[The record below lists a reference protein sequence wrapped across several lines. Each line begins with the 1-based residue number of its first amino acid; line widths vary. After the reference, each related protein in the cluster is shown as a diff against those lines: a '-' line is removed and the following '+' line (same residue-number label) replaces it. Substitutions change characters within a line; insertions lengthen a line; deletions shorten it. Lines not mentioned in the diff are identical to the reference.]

1 VADVSAAVAERRFT
15 LRSGLVLAARV
26 HNAGAPGQVLAL
38 HGWLDNAASFDA
50 LAAQLPGSEIVAL
63 DLAGHGRSG
72 HRPPGAWYHYV
83 DYLDEVIEVLDQL
96 GWARSVWLGHSLGGA
111 LLLLLAAAAPTRV
124 ERLVLIESGGPLGG
138 QPERA
143 LDQLRRGLDDRA
155 RHRDGKALR
164 VFADADEAVAARMR
178 ANGLSDAAARA
189 LVGRGLTP
197 VPGGQQWASDP
208 RLTLA
213 SPVRIDEA
221 HIQALIAAVACPTLI
236 LLAEPALPFMS
247 EADRTAR
254 LACLPKA
261 RVLSFPGHH
270 HLHMETPEP
279 LAAAIGE
286 FIAPAAA
293 GAASPAG

>member
-1 VADVSAAVAERRFT
+1 MTGEVVERRFP

-26 HNAGAPGQVLAL
+26 HHAGAPVRVLAL

-50 LAAQLPGSEIVAL
+50 LAARLPQCEIVAL

-83 DYLDEVIEVLDQL
+83 DNLDELVEVLDQL

-111 LLLLLAAAAPTRV
+111 LLLLLAAALPDRV
-124 ERLVLIESGGPLGG
+124 QHLVLVESGGPLGG
-138 QPERA
+138 DPDRA
-143 LDQLRRGLDDRA
+143 LEQLRRGLDDRA

-164 VFADADEAVAARMR
+164 VFADPAEAVAARMR
-178 ANGLSDAAARA
+178 ANGLSEAAARA
-189 LVGRGLTP
+189 LVERGLRA
-197 VPGGQQWASDP
+197 VPGGHQWASDP

-213 SPVRIDEA
+213 SPLRIDEA

-236 LLAEPALPFMS
+236 LLAQPALPFMS
-247 EADRTAR
+247 QADRAAR
-254 LACLPKA
+254 LALLPQA

-270 HLHMETPEP
+270 HLHMETPAP
-279 LAAAIGE
+279 LAAAIAG
-286 FIAPAAA
+286 FIAAPAAA
-293 GAASPAG
+293 GRDGG

>member
-1 VADVSAAVAERRFT
+1 MADVSPAAAERRFV
-15 LRSGLVLAARV
+15 LRSGLALAARV
-26 HNAGAPGQVLAL
+26 HHAGAPVRVLAL

-50 LAAQLPGSEIVAL
+50 LAAQLPGCEIVAL

-83 DYLDEVIEVLDQL
+83 DYLDEVVEVLDQL
-96 GWARSVWLGHSLGGA
+96 RWDRCVWLGHSLGGA
-111 LLLLLAAAAPTRV
+111 LLLLLAAALPHRV
-124 ERLVLIESGGPLGG
+124 ARLVLVESGGPLGG
-138 QPERA
+138 HPDRA

-164 VFADADEAVAARMR
+164 VFADPGEAVAARMR

-189 LVGRGLTP
+189 LVGRGLEP
-197 VPGGQQWASDP
+197 VPGGQQWSSDP

-213 SPVRIDEA
+213 SPLRIDEA

-247 EADRTAR
+247 EADRAAR
-254 LACLPKA
+254 LALLPQA

-270 HLHMETPEP
+270 HLHMETPAP
-279 LAAAIGE
+279 LAAAIAA
-286 FIAPAAA
+286 FLDPAA
-293 GAASPAG
+293 GAG